1 MDSQQLHHLRND
13 LNVVSLGLS
22 LLKRQL
28 SGTASNEVLNTL
40 RHLEQAVERCGSAV
54 RPQQGLTKR

>member
-28 SGTASNEVLNTL
+28 NGNVPSEALNTL
-40 RHLEQAVERCGSAV
+40 RHIEQAVQRCGSAV
-54 RPQQGLTKR
+54 RPQQISTKR